1 MDKNLNNTERWLEE
15 QLPVNVASRV
25 STSLIQ
31 SGSLT
36 CEGFFTVDGVSFT
49 DEEAAAVCE
58 GEDLSDVNTVKG
70 IVNATW
76 YGSLY
81 SAAFQT
87 KTGMNKI

>member
-25 STSLIQ
+25 SASLIET
-31 SGSLT
+31 GSLT
-36 CEGFFTVDGVSFT
+36 CEGFFTVDGVGFT

>member
-15 QLPVNVASRV
+15 QLPVNVAARV

-31 SGSLT
+31 SKSLT
-36 CEGFFTVDGVSFT
+36 CEGFFTIKSVDFT
-49 DEEAAAVCE
+49 DEEAAAVCN
-58 GEDLSDVNTVKG
+58 GEDLSDVNTVKA

-76 YGSLY
+76 YGELY
-81 SAAFQT
+81 SEAFQT